1 MVIRIKS
8 PKKVLMGLRV
18 LFAVVLA
25 IILIFVIK
33 VVADTIAD
41 KDYVSV
47 DAKITSVFVRD
58 ENGIRRKNSTNKTS
72 FVRYGTIEYT
82 YNSQEYTSEIKLESF
97 HNAGEGDTITIRVNP
112 DNAHEIAEDFENKGI
127 ITGIFGM
134 IVFDILIFLLI
145 KWLKKKYYSESN
157 E

>member
-18 LFAVVLA
+18 LFAVVSA

-47 DAKITSVFVRD
+47 DAKITSVFVID
-58 ENGIRRKNSTNKTS
+58 ESGIRRKNSINKTS

-82 YNSQEYTSEIKLESF
+82 FNSQEYTSEIKLESF
-97 HNAGEGDTITIRVNP
+97 HDAGQGDTITIRVNP
-112 DNAHEIAEDFENKGI
+112 NNAHEIAEDFENKDI
-127 ITGIFGM
+127 VTGC
-134 IVFDILIFLLI
+134 
-145 KWLKKKYYSESN
+145 
-157 E
+157 